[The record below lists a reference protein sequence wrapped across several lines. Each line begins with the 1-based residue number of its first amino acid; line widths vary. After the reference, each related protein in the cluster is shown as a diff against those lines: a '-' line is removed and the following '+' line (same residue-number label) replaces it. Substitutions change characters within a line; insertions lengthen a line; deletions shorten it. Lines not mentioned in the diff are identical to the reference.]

1 MTQKPISVK
10 PHLPHPALPTANW
23 ADCYEVEVNA
33 SHLSAIDAARI
44 AVGRFPLWVRLLMR
58 MRNAA
63 TSLVGLKP
71 ATAHSSSDIEMIGI
85 FPVVS
90 NTDSEVVLGFDR
102 HLDFRIVIEV
112 RNAGGTRRIVSATTL
127 VNRKILLGR
136 IYIAVVTPFH
146 RLIVVSMLAALG
158 RRLAAT

>member
-1 MTQKPISVK
+1 MHRIFRQSTQPGSRSVDF
-10 PHLPHPALPTANW
+10 H
-23 ADCYEVEVNA
+23 
-33 SHLSAIDAARI
+33 
-44 AVGRFPLWVRLLMR
+44 WVRLLMR